1 MDERRQSRLL
11 GVVAYVGIGLVVLSE
26 LEHPIVPIE
35 VGILGFVLILA
46 GAIPLMVL
54 SRRSM
59 LRRVPISPPPPTVG
73 WPGAPLPLASTPVPP
88 PGVPDLAVPVRFD
101 LAREYREYKARMRTA
116 ILMRTAM
123 YSFLVILGGYSIA
136 AGLLYGRVAG
146 LVLGVIFI
154 VFGGSLYYLLRQIDH
169 APNQVTVGP
178 AGVAFEM
185 VPARTLTLRWDDPSF
200 GMRFIV
206 TSAEV
211 NRMRDP
217 PREGPS
223 FVLFTGRGS
232 GVGAGPRI
240 LTEIPVECFRLLL
253 RQGEAHGWQA
263 LEGTEGAVGTFSERR
278 TYRFFRGFGPVT
290 P

>member
-1 MDERRQSRLL
+1 VDDKRRSRLL

-26 LEHPIVPIE
+26 LGHAYVPIE
-35 VGILGFVLILA
+35 VGILGFGLILA

-54 SRRSM
+54 ARQSM
-59 LRRVPISPPPPTVG
+59 LRRVPVTPPSPATAAA
-73 WPGAPLPLASTPVPP
+73 GAPLPLASAPAPP
-88 PGVPDLAVPVRFD
+88 HRAPDLAAPVRFD
-101 LAREYREYKARMRTA
+101 LSREYQGYKARMRTA

-123 YSFLVILGGYSIA
+123 YSFLVLLGVYSIA
-136 AGLLYGRVAG
+136 TGLLYDRVAG
-146 LVLGVIFI
+146 LVLGAIFI
-154 VFGGSLYYLLRQIDH
+154 VFGGSLYYFLRQIDH
-169 APNQVTVGP
+169 APNQLTVGP
-178 AGVAFEM
+178 SGVAFEM

-206 TSAEV
+206 TSAGV

-217 PREGPS
+217 PLEGPS
-223 FVLFTGRGS
+223 FLLFTGRGS
-232 GVGAGPRI
+232 GVGSGPRI

-253 RQGEAHGWQA
+253 LQGEAHGWQA
-263 LEGTEGAVGTFSERR
+263 PEGTEGVVGTVSERR